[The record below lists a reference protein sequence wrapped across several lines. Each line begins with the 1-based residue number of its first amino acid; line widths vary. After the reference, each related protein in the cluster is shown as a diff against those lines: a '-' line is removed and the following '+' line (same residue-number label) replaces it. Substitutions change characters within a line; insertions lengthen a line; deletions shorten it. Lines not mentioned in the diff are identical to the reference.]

1 MLMKIAGFIRR
12 VRGVSNGNGW
22 DHVYDLSY
30 FFGFLV
36 SGTIHWLLHAVFPAT
51 KQTGA
56 SPFFM
61 ELHRTRPVNG
71 QYDGAINS
79 QDEEAI
85 VVGEEKI

>member
-1 MLMKIAGFIRR
+1 MPTRLAGFIRI
-12 VRGVSNGNGW
+12 VRGVNTGNGW

-36 SGTIHWLLHAVFPAT
+36 SGTIHWLLHALFPAP

-61 ELHRTRPVNG
+61 ELHRTRPVNRRHVG
-71 QYDGAINS
+71 GNS
-79 QDEEAI
+79 SRDEEAA
-85 VVGEEKI
+85 VLGEEKT